1 MAQITKDTV
10 ILYVDFSAS
19 AADEIGLAGGEL
31 RLADEVD
38 HVYTENVIGYDANP
52 QDKELELLVIDVK
65 NNIGTTYA
73 VGTLGSYTTV
83 TAARKDGAT
92 GNVKAGTTVE
102 FTLTNSAATAVTLKA
117 SYGGQEAVIT
127 VPGNGTATASFL
139 QPAAVVNLTLAANS

>member
-1 MAQITKDTV
+1 M

-102 FTLTNSAATAVTLKA
+102 FTLTNTGSSPVTLKA

-127 VPGNGTATASFL
+127 VPAKTGNVNGTATASFL